1 MKRISFLLAVALIS
15 MGINAQKTY
24 ALLTGVSNY
33 GFQDWNLQNTT
44 KDVKQL
50 KKVLDKQEMIV
61 ATLTSSYA
69 TISNIEK
76 KLNAIIQLAK
86 PEDKI
91 IFFFSGHGDTGRMIT
106 YGFQGFYYE
115 DLMKI
120 LSNAKTKE
128 IFCFIDACKSGSVN
142 PMEYYWADV
151 HKGITFMMSSR
162 ADEYS
167 AENNWI
173 GHGLYTQALLK
184 GLRGKADKNNDRQV
198 TLMEL
203 FRYVYNDVTARTK
216 NYSVKQHPQLI
227 GPSSSHDTV
236 ITRW

>member
-91 IFFFSGHGDTGRMIT
+91 IFFFYM
-106 YGFQGFYYE
+106 
-115 DLMKI
+115 
-120 LSNAKTKE
+120 
-128 IFCFIDACKSGSVN
+128 
-142 PMEYYWADV
+142 
-151 HKGITFMMSSR
+151 
-162 ADEYS
+162 
-167 AENNWI
+167 
-173 GHGLYTQALLK
+173 
-184 GLRGKADKNNDRQV
+184 
-198 TLMEL
+198 
-203 FRYVYNDVTARTK
+203 RYVFK
-216 NYSVKQHPQLI
+216 FL
-227 GPSSSHDTV
+227 
-236 ITRW
+236 

>member
-1 MKRISFLLAVALIS
+1 MKRLLLFLIVISIS
-15 MGINAQKTY
+15 IGINAQKTY

-33 GFQDWNLQNTT
+33 GVQGANLQNTT

-50 KKVLDKQEMIV
+50 KKVLDKQGMIV
-61 ATLTSSYA
+61 TTLTSSNA
-69 TISNIEK
+69 TIPNMEK

-91 IFFFSGHGDTGRMIT
+91 IFFFSGHGDTGQILA
-106 YGFQGFYYE
+106 YGPEAFYYR

-120 LSNAKTKE
+120 LSKAKTTE
-128 IFCFIDACKSGSVN
+128 VFCFIDACMSGSVC
-142 PMEYYWADV
+142 PTEYDWVDA
-151 HKGITFMMSSR
+151 HKGVSFMMSSR

-167 AENNWI
+167 TENNWI
-173 GHGLYTQALLK
+173 GHGFYTQALLK
-184 GLRGKADKNNDRQV
+184 GLRGKADINDDRKI

-203 FRYVYNDVTARTK
+203 FRYVYNDVTARTH
-216 NYSVKQHPQLI
+216 NYTQTQHPVLI

>member
-1 MKRISFLLAVALIS
+1 MKRISLLLFATLIS
-15 MGINAQKTY
+15 IGVNAQKTY

-33 GFQDWNLQNTT
+33 GVQGANLQNTT

-50 KKVLDKQEMIV
+50 KKVLDKQGMIV
-61 ATLTSSYA
+61 TTLTSSNA
-69 TISNIEK
+69 TIPNMEK

-91 IFFFSGHGDTGRMIT
+91 IFFFSGHGDTGQILA
-106 YGFQGFYYE
+106 YGPEAFYYR

-120 LSNAKTKE
+120 LSKAKTTE
-128 IFCFIDACKSGSVN
+128 VFCFIDACMSGSVS
-142 PMEYYWADV
+142 PTEYDWVDA
-151 HKGITFMMSSR
+151 HKGVSFMMSSR

-167 AENNWI
+167 TENNWI
-173 GHGLYTQALLK
+173 GHGFYTQALLK
-184 GLRGKADKNNDRQV
+184 GLRGKADINDDRKI

-203 FRYVYNDVTARTK
+203 FRYVYNDVTARTR
-216 NYSVKQHPQLI
+216 NNNQTQHPMLI